1 MVIRRLSLRLSESEI
16 LVMEENEKSSTA
28 KKRVV
33 TSFEI
38 GSLKEPWEAYCKAN
52 GVSSGE
58 ALCRVI
64 QKLTGADTS
73 KLPKSATRSEAK
85 VTNPTGVLST
95 REGIEKKRHRI
106 YLSLTASENKAVEAR
121 AKADGFDKSAAW
133 VIALVRAKLTSQP
146 QFSMQEIDILGE
158 SNHQLLMIGRN
169 LNQVARALNVTPG
182 RSTGQFDAELIG
194 TLTNSVKEHVK
205 KVGNVLRA
213 AVYRWTL
220 E

>member
-1 MVIRRLSLRLSESEI
+1 
-16 LVMEENEKSSTA
+16 MEEKEKSSTA

-38 GSLKEPWEAYCKAN
+38 GSLKEPWEAYCQAN

-73 KLPKSATRSEAK
+73 KIPKSATRSEAK

-95 REGIEKKRHRI
+95 REGTEKKRHRI
-106 YLSLTASENKAVEAR
+106 YLSLTASEHRAVEAR
-121 AKADGFDKSAAW
+121 ARADGFDKPAAW
-133 VIALVRAKLTSQP
+133 VIALVRAKLTGQSQ
-146 QFSMQEIDILGE
+146 FGMQEINILGE
-158 SNHQLLMIGRN
+158 SNHQLLRIGRN
-169 LNQVARALNVTPG
+169 LNQIAHALNVTRG
-182 RSTGQFDAELIG
+182 DAVDRYDAELIVALA
-194 TLTNSVKEHVK
+194 TSVKEHVK
-205 KVGNVLRA
+205 KVGNALRA
-213 AVYRWTL
+213 AVYRWSL